1 MADVRPFLVPDPS
14 SIVFGEWLI
23 DGSDGD
29 QLPEA
34 WDGWDA
40 GTDIRIRRTC
50 DIAMERLRAETG
62 MPGGVPVRITTSWKS
77 SATQMRLRAGHI
89 PSAEEGRHTLRA
101 ILPGSQVAGTLV
113 LRTTVTVGADWRGA
127 PGMPCRAGSV
137 LFEDEARIALQGE
150 SPMFPI
156 EILDFASTPWD
167 PDASWHLT
175 VSAEMEAPFLGACW
189 LSLNSRDSELISA
202 VSAAKPSQR
211 QEALLETLYG
221 GVAELMLEMAEIR
234 SRESDAAETAYE
246 PDSVG
251 AVLDH
256 YASALGRSAF
266 ALALTLPEASDRH
279 TARQGASRR
288 MGLGRRFK

>member
-1 MADVRPFLVPDPS
+1 MADVRPFVVPDPS
-14 SIVFGEWLI
+14 TITLGTWVV
-23 DGSDGD
+23 DGPDEE

-50 DIAMERLRAETG
+50 EIDLDQLRSDVG
-62 MPGGVPVRITTSWKS
+62 LPSHVPVRITTSWKS
-77 SATQMRLRAGHI
+77 SATQMRLLAGSIPAAGH
-89 PSAEEGRHTLRA
+89 GRHTLRA
-101 ILPGSQVAGTLV
+101 VLPGARVAGTLV
-113 LRTTVTVGADWRGA
+113 LRTSVTVGADWDGP
-127 PGMPCRAGSV
+127 PGLPCRAGSI

-175 VSAEMEAPFLGACW
+175 VASDLEAPFMGACW
-189 LSLNSRDSELISA
+189 LSLNSRDSELIGA
-202 VSAAKPSQR
+202 VSAPKPSQR

-221 GVAELMLEMAEIR
+221 GVAELMLEMGEIR
-234 SRESDAAETAYE
+234 AREPDAADAAFE

-251 AVLDH
+251 AVLSH
-256 YASALGRSAF
+256 YAAALGQM
-266 ALALTLPEASDRH
+266 ALDVVLTMPEASDRH

>member
-1 MADVRPFLVPDPS
+1 MADVRPFIVPDPS
-14 SIVFGEWLI
+14 AISL
-23 DGSDGD
+23 GD
-29 QLPEA
+29 WVVDDDDEETLPEA

-50 DIAMERLRAETG
+50 DIRMERLRADTG
-62 MPGGVPVRITTSWKS
+62 LPSHVPVRVTTSWRS
-77 SATQMRLRAGHI
+77 STTQMRLRAGHI
-89 PSAEEGRHTLRA
+89 PAAGEGRHTLKA
-101 ILPGSQVAGTLV
+101 VLPGARVAGTLV
-113 LRTTVTVGADWRGA
+113 LRTSVTVGADWDGA
-127 PGMPCRAGSV
+127 PGLPCRAGSV
-137 LFEDEARIALQGE
+137 LYEDEARIALQGE

-175 VSAEMEAPFLGACW
+175 VASDLEAPFLGACW

-202 VSAAKPSQR
+202 VSAAKASQR

-234 SRESDAAETAYE
+234 AREPDASETTFE

-256 YASALGRSAF
+256 YAAALGRTAVE
-266 ALALTLPEASDRH
+266 LTLTLPEASDRH